1 MRRQRL
7 NTISGLRPRTVYAE
21 DETIIGTH
29 TDGRP
34 IVRRV
39 FTREV
44 SHPVLDARGEQKWKM
59 NQMGVPTVPVFE
71 LRPEEMT
78 EEYVYDE
85 LKTGHNYKNHHFR
98 TDPAEMERSA
108 KRQRVTTLQDE
119 FFTAAEA
126 RGLTA
131 GQIAD
136 FVAAGR
142 KEGAAVEAPLPKA
155 EAPRKPKQRKA
166 ATA

>member
-7 NTISGLRPRTVYAE
+7 NSIGGLRPRTALGE
-21 DETIIGTH
+21 DEKIVGTH

-34 IVRRV
+34 IVRRT
-39 FTREV
+39 FTQEV
-44 SHPVLDARGEQKWKM
+44 RHPVLDGRGEQKWKM
-59 NQMGVPTVPVFE
+59 NQLGIPTVPIFE
-71 LRPEEMT
+71 LRPETAT

-85 LKTGHNYKNHHFR
+85 LKTGHNHRNYHFR
-98 TDPAEMERSA
+98 PDAEELERTA
-108 KRQRVTTLQDE
+108 KRRRVSALQEE
-119 FFTAAEA
+119 FFEAAED

-131 GQIAD
+131 DQIAD

-142 KEGAAVEAPLPKA
+142 KKVEAVEELV
-155 EAPRKPKQRKA
+155 APRKPKQRKA

>member
-21 DETIIGTH
+21 DENIIGTH

-34 IVRRV
+34 IIRRV
-39 FTREV
+39 FVKEER
-44 SHPVLDARGEQKWKM
+44 HPVLDANGEQRWKV
-59 NQMGVPTVPVFE
+59 NQMGIPTVPIFE
-71 LRPEEMT
+71 IRPKEVT

-85 LKTGHNYKNHHFR
+85 LKTGHNHKNYYFR
-98 TDPAEMERSA
+98 TDPAEVERSA
-108 KRQRVTTLQDE
+108 KRERVSNLQEE
-119 FFTAAEA
+119 FFEAAEA

-131 GQIAD
+131 DQITD

-142 KEGAAVEAPLPKA
+142 KEVDAVEDRV
-155 EAPRKPKQRKA
+155 APRKSKQRKA
-166 ATA
+166 ATG

>member
-7 NTISGLRPRTVYAE
+7 NSIGGLRPRTVLAE
-21 DETIIGTH
+21 DEKVIGTH
-29 TDGRP
+29 EDGRQ
-34 IVRRV
+34 IIRRTFIKEVR
-39 FTREV
+39 
-44 SHPVLDARGEQKWKM
+44 HPVLDARGEQKWKM
-59 NQMGVPTVPVFE
+59 NQMGVPTVPIFE
-71 LRPEEMT
+71 LRPEEAV

-85 LKTGHNYKNHHFR
+85 LKTGHNHKNYYFR
-98 TDPAEMERSA
+98 TDPAELERSA
-108 KRQRVTTLQDE
+108 KRERVAALQDE
-119 FFTAAEA
+119 FFAAAED

-142 KEGAAVEAPLPKA
+142 KEGEAVEASLPT
-155 EAPRKPKQRKA
+155 APRKTKQRKA

>member
-21 DETIIGTH
+21 DENIIGTH

-34 IVRRV
+34 IIRRV
-39 FTREV
+39 FVKEER
-44 SHPVLDARGEQKWKM
+44 HPVLDANGEQRWKV
-59 NQMGVPTVPVFE
+59 NQMGIPTVPIFE
-71 LRPEEMT
+71 IRPKEVT

-85 LKTGHNYKNHHFR
+85 LKTGHNHKNYYFR
-98 TDPAEMERSA
+98 TDPAEVERSA
-108 KRQRVTTLQDE
+108 KRERVSNLQEE
-119 FFTAAEA
+119 FFEAAEA

-131 GQIAD
+131 DQITD

-142 KEGAAVEAPLPKA
+142 KEVDAVGDRVAPSK
-155 EAPRKPKQRKA
+155 PRQRKA

>member
-21 DETIIGTH
+21 DENIIGTH

-34 IVRRV
+34 IIRRV
-39 FTREV
+39 FVKEER
-44 SHPVLDARGEQKWKM
+44 HPVLDANGEQRWKM
-59 NQMGVPTVPVFE
+59 NQMGIPTVPIFE
-71 LRPEEMT
+71 IRPKEVT

-85 LKTGHNYKNHHFR
+85 LKTGHNHRNHHFR
-98 TDPAEMERSA
+98 TDPAEVERSA
-108 KRQRVTTLQDE
+108 KRDRVSNLQEE
-119 FFTAAEA
+119 FFEAAEA

-131 GQIAD
+131 DQITD

-142 KEGAAVEAPLPKA
+142 KEGDPVEASLPKA
-155 EAPRKPKQRKA
+155 GALRRPRRRKA
-166 ATA
+166 ATE

>member
-21 DETIIGTH
+21 DENIIGTH

-34 IVRRV
+34 IVQRV
-39 FTREV
+39 FIREER
-44 SHPVLDARGEQKWKM
+44 HPVLDANGDQRWKM
-59 NQMGVPTVPVFE
+59 NQMGMPTVPIFE
-71 LRPEEMT
+71 IRPKEVT

-85 LKTGHNYKNHHFR
+85 LKTGHNHKNYHFR
-98 TDPAEMERSA
+98 TDPAELERSA
-108 KRQRVTTLQDE
+108 KRERVSNLQEE
-119 FFTAAEA
+119 FFEAAEA

-131 GQIAD
+131 DEITD

-142 KEGAAVEAPLPKA
+142 KKVEAVEELV
-155 EAPRKPKQRKA
+155 APRKPKQRKA

>member
-21 DETIIGTH
+21 DENIIGTH
-29 TDGRP
+29 PDGRP
-34 IVRRV
+34 IVQRV
-39 FTREV
+39 FIREER
-44 SHPVLDARGEQKWKM
+44 HPVLDANGEQRWKV
-59 NQMGVPTVPVFE
+59 NQMGMPTVPIFE
-71 LRPEEMT
+71 IRPKEVT

-85 LKTGHNYKNHHFR
+85 LKTGHNHRNYHFR
-98 TDPAEMERSA
+98 TDPAELERSA
-108 KRQRVTTLQDE
+108 KRERVSNLQEE
-119 FFTAAEA
+119 FFEAAEA

-131 GQIAD
+131 DQITD

-142 KEGAAVEAPLPKA
+142 KEVEAVEELV
-155 EAPRKPKQRKA
+155 APRKPKQRKA

>member
-7 NTISGLRPRTVYAE
+7 NSISGLRPRTVYGE

-39 FTREV
+39 FVKEER
-44 SHPVLDARGEQKWKM
+44 HPVLDGKGEQRWKM
-59 NQMGVPTVPVFE
+59 NQMGIPTVPIFE
-71 LRPEEMT
+71 IRPREVT

-85 LKTGHNYKNHHFR
+85 LKTGHNHRNHHFR
-98 TDPAEMERSA
+98 VDQAEVERSA
-108 KRQRVTTLQDE
+108 KRERVSNLQEE
-119 FFTAAEA
+119 FFEAAEA

-131 GQIAD
+131 DQITD

-142 KEGAAVEAPLPKA
+142 KEVEAVDAPTPEA
-155 EAPRKPKQRKA
+155 EALRKPKRRKA
-166 ATA
+166 ATT